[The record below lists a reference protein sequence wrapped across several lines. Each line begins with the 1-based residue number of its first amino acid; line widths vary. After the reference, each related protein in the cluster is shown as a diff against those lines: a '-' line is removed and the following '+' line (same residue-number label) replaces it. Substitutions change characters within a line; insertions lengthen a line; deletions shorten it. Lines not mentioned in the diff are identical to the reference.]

1 MEEDNNLKQQV
12 EEAVATFAY
21 DYMGVT
27 PKSVVVD
34 IHSRSVLATLQGII
48 PPVEKD
54 YAKGEPEG
62 RDLLEKCYNNVF
74 DVAKKAFETA
84 LENMLGQV
92 IQNSML
98 RVNPESGVGVMIF
111 NLADKAPV
119 QEQ

>member
-1 MEEDNNLKQQV
+1 MEEDNDLKQQV

-48 PPVEKD
+48 PPVERD
-54 YAKGEPEG
+54 YAKGEES
-62 RDLLEKCYNNVF
+62 RELIEKCYNNVF
-74 DVAKKAFETA
+74 DAAKKAFEAA

-92 IQNSML
+92 IQSSML
-98 RVNPESGVGVMIF
+98 RVNPESGDGVMIF
-111 NLADKAPV
+111 NLADRSSV
-119 QEQ
+119 QE

>member
-1 MEEDNNLKQQV
+1 MGREDSIKQQI

-34 IHSRSVLATLQGII
+34 IHSHSVLTTLQGII
-48 PPVEKD
+48 PPVEKA
-54 YAKGEPEG
+54 YAEDEPAG

-74 DVAKKAFETA
+74 NVAKKAFESA
-84 LENMLGQV
+84 LENILGQV
-92 IQNSML
+92 IQSSIL
-98 RVNPESGVGVMIF
+98 TVNPESGDGVMIF
-111 NLADKAPV
+111 NLADRSPV

>member
-1 MEEDNNLKQQV
+1 MEEDSILKKQV

-27 PKSVVVD
+27 PKSVVAD
-34 IHSRSVLATLQGII
+34 IHPCSVLATLHGII

-54 YAKGEPEG
+54 FANGDLEG

-74 DVAKKAFETA
+74 DVAKKAFEAA
-84 LENMLGQV
+84 LENILGQLV
-92 IQNSML
+92 QSSML
-98 RVNPESGVGVMIF
+98 TVNPESGDGVMIIS
-111 NLADKAPV
+111 LADRPPA

>member
-1 MEEDNNLKQQV
+1 MNEENSIKQQV

-48 PPVEKD
+48 PPSERD
-54 YAKGEPEG
+54 YARGEES
-62 RDLLEKCYNNVF
+62 RELIEKCYNNVF
-74 DVAKKAFETA
+74 DVAKKAFEAA
-84 LENMLGQV
+84 LENILGQV
-92 IQNSML
+92 IQSSML
-98 RVNPESGVGVMIF
+98 RVNPESGIGVMIF
-111 NLADKAPV
+111 NLADRSPV